1 MKTKRNKLIFLKE
14 DYDTLISYSKNNRL
28 PKSYDQ
34 KNVAELLGELKNGEL
49 TNRKNFP
56 TDVVRI
62 DSRVRVEDQSTR
74 RILELMLVLP
84 EKADLGS
91 GKVSVMAPVGVAL
104 LGYRQGEEISWQ
116 VPAGRKR
123 FKIVEVKNPAMQ
135 E

>member
-1 MKTKRNKLIFLKE
+1 

-116 VPAGRKR
+116 VPAGRKH